1 MARLRQELEQTGRGA
16 EFEQLEGYLTG
27 SEPRVRYHDVAERLG
42 TTEGAVKKMV
52 HRLRRR
58 YGHLLREEIGAT
70 VAEPETSTPNFITC
84 CRRSGRGSRRRRNL
98 SSRLRLPDL
107 QRSDVDFA

>member
-1 MARLRQELEQTGRGA
+1 MARLRQELEQAGRGA

-27 SEPRVRYHDVAERLG
+27 SEPRVRYHDAAERLG

-70 VAEPETSTPNFITC
+70 VAEP
-84 CRRSGRGSRRRRNL
+84 GRH
-98 SSRLRLPDL
+98 RLRTSSPAVGDQAVGAAGGVTFLL
-107 QRSDVDFA
+107 ASVFQISEE